1 MWKKTVF
8 AILLILVIVGGIYWF
23 TYTKK
28 INTPVSSAMNAI
40 PSNAAFI
47 FESKQSTK
55 TWAKL
60 SQTNDIWKEL
70 LNTETFSKLNKQT
83 HYIDSLT
90 KTNKSIVQ
98 LLNNGSIF
106 VSAHV
111 SGANTFDFLYVY
123 SLPNLGNQSTL
134 EQFIKSVSNN
144 IEPTYR
150 DYDDV
155 DIATIYPTKKDSLS
169 YVILKGILM
178 ISAKKSLVEAS
189 IRQLKS
195 GISIANDKNFSK
207 IISTAGK
214 NADANIYLNYKN
226 LPNILNHF
234 INPTLKREYNAIP
247 DFADFSGWD
256 ITIKPNAFMLN
267 GFTQANDSTANFLNL
282 FLNQKPQKIELTKVL
297 PSKTAFFLFWGIS
310 NVKTFQHDYQKY
322 LITKKYATGY
332 KKYIEDINKKYHI
345 NIQQS
350 MLDWIDNEI
359 ALVITEPSSSNY
371 INNSY
376 AVIRSNNI
384 EDAINSLNTLTDSV
398 NNIDHSEI
406 DTSSYRNHIINHLK
420 LANVLSHLFGNQF
433 DKINNNYFTS
443 IDDYIVFANTSEA
456 LNSFINDFEN
466 NKTLSNDKNYQSF
479 SENISNDANIY
490 MYSSIARST
499 NIYRTFVSEELA
511 KNIEDKVDLFNKF
524 EGIGVQFTSSNK
536 LFYSNIYLKYN
547 PHFKKEMGTIWES
560 KLDTSISSKP
570 QVLINHNTKAKE
582 IFVQDDAN
590 KIYLINNTGKII
602 WRKQLNEKIMSN
614 IIQIDALNNNKLQM
628 LFNTKSAI
636 YILDRNGNEMRSF
649 PIRLKSS
656 ATNPISVFDYE
667 QNKDYRI
674 FVACE
679 NNTIE
684 CYKTNG
690 KKLTDFKLGKT
701 NYKVK
706 LPIQYFNFNGKDH
719 LCAVDEKGKI
729 YIFNRKGE
737 ISIQMKE
744 NLAPAIHTFFTEQG
758 KDKNST
764 FIIAADTLGDII
776 KINLSG
782 NKERI
787 KIQNFESFTDFNY
800 KDLNN
805 DKIKEYIFLTKNEL
819 NVFSKDKSLLFNYE
833 FKEEVIPKLQYFS
846 YPEGKDKIGVV
857 SRSQNEI
864 YLFNENGTICKDFP
878 LTAKTPFEISDL
890 NNQGFYNLISG
901 SSNNSI
907 YVYQLK

>member
-1 MWKKTVF
+1 MWKKIVF
-8 AILLILVIVGGIYWF
+8 ATLLILVIVGGVYWF
-23 TYTKK
+23 TYTKE
-28 INTPVSSAMNAI
+28 INTPVSGAINAI
-40 PSNAAFI
+40 PSNAAII

-55 TWAKL
+55 IWAKL
-60 SQTNDIWKEL
+60 SQSNTIWKEL
-70 LNTETFSKLNKQT
+70 LNTETFYKLNTQA
-83 HYIDSLT
+83 HCIDSLT
-90 KTNKSIVQ
+90 KKNKSIVQ
-98 LLNNGSIF
+98 LLNNGSVFI
-106 VSAHV
+106 SAHV
-111 SGANTFDFLYVY
+111 SGANTFDFLYIY

-134 EQFIKSVSNN
+134 EQFIKSVNN
-144 IEPTYR
+144 NKEPIIR
-150 DYDDV
+150 DYDGV
-155 DIATIYPTKKDSLS
+155 NIATIYPTKRDSLK
-169 YVILKGILM
+169 YIIFKGILI
-178 ISAKKSLVEAS
+178 ISAKQSLVEAS

-207 IISTAGK
+207 IISTTGK
-214 NADANIYLNYKN
+214 NADATIYLNYKN
-226 LPNILNHF
+226 FPNIINHF
-234 INPTLKREYNAIP
+234 INPTLKKEYNSIA

-267 GFTQANDSTANFLNL
+267 GFTQANDSTAKFLNL
-282 FLNQKPQKIELTKVL
+282 FRNQKPQEIELTKVL
-297 PSKTAFFLFWGIS
+297 PSKTAFFLFLGIS

-322 LITKKYATGY
+322 LITKKYATNY
-332 KKYIEDINKKYHI
+332 KKHIDDINKKYHI
-345 NIQQS
+345 NVEQS
-350 MLDWIDNEI
+350 MLDWIDKEM
-359 ALVITEPSSSNY
+359 ALVITEPASINY
-371 INNSY
+371 TNNSF

-384 EDAINSLNTLTDSV
+384 EDALNSLNTLTDSV
-398 NNIDHSEI
+398 NNIDHSKI
-406 DTSSYRNHIINHLK
+406 DTTSYRNHIINHLK
-420 LANVLSHLFGNQF
+420 LANVLPKLFGNQF

-456 LNSFINDFEN
+456 LNGFINDFEN

-479 SENISNDANIY
+479 SENISNEANIY
-490 MYSSIARST
+490 MYSSIARSS
-499 NIYRTFVSEELA
+499 NIYRTFVTEELA
-511 KNIEDKVDLFNKF
+511 KNIEDKMDLFNKF

-536 LFYSNIYLKYN
+536 LFYSTIYLKYN
-547 PHFKKEMGTIWES
+547 AHFKQEMGTIWES

-582 IFVQDDAN
+582 ILVQDDAN
-590 KIYLINNTGKII
+590 KIYLINNVGKII
-602 WRKQLNEKIMSN
+602 WTKQLNEKIMSN

-636 YILDRNGNEMRSF
+636 YILDRNGNEMRGF
-649 PIRLKSS
+649 PIQLKSS
-656 ATNPISVFDYE
+656 ATNAISVFDYE

-690 KKLTDFKLGKT
+690 KKLTDFKLDKT

-706 LPIQYFNFNGKDH
+706 LPIQYFNLNDKDY
-719 LCAVDEKGKI
+719 LCSVDEKGYI

-737 ISIQMKE
+737 IQLKIKESI
-744 NLAPAIHTFFTEQG
+744 APAIRNFFIEQG

-764 FIIAADTLGDII
+764 FIVSSDTLGNII

-782 NKERI
+782 NEEPI

-800 KDLNN
+800 QDLNN

-833 FKEEVIPKLQYFS
+833 FKEDVIPEIQHFKF
-846 YPEGKDKIGVV
+846 PDGKVKIGVV
-857 SRSQNEI
+857 SKSQNEI

-890 NNQGFYNLISG
+890 NNQGFYNLITG
-901 SSNNSI
+901 SSDNSI